1 MQYIIA
7 LILMIIVYITL
18 IRKKKSEKINSNN
31 WFNEKDTNFDFYLIS
46 KYLNNRINI
55 EKKYYQFITDKVS
68 IDIDLD
74 DVFKKTDRTISK
86 IGQQYLY
93 YKIRVI
99 KNDFKQLEVFQ
110 NLIDYF
116 KINQKQRNECIK
128 ELSNLNT
135 SNGYYFEELL
145 NKDVITNKRLVKI
158 CLTINIVFIILIII
172 TFFKHI
178 FFLTLIPVFCTN
190 LFFHYRNKGAI
201 NYHLDNISEFSKTL
215 NTAKNILKIDPAIKT
230 FFENIDF
237 FEPLL
242 KYEKTIKA
250 IIIEKYFKNEY
261 LLPFWLI
268 LELLKV
274 SFNIEVILFN
284 SLLQNIN
291 KHKEQMNDLYKFI
304 GEIDSSISFV
314 GFNLSGNHF
323 CKPTFVN
330 TKEIFVEN
338 LYHPII
344 PNCIT
349 NTLELKNKSMLL
361 TGSNMSGKTT
371 FVRALAINSIYSQT
385 VNISF
390 ADCYKA
396 PFFKIFSSIR
406 TQDNINSNKSFY
418 LDEVLTI
425 KDFIT
430 SNNINEPHL
439 FILDEIFKGT
449 NTLERIAIGKAVLSF
464 LNKQNNFVFVSTHD
478 LELADL
484 LVNDNFNLFH
494 FSEDISDESLTFS
507 HKLQKGKL
515 QTRNAI
521 RILGLY
527 DYPNEIIDEANKI
540 YTKSLEKVINQKE

>member
-1 MQYIIA
+1 
-7 LILMIIVYITL
+7 
-18 IRKKKSEKINSNN
+18 
-31 WFNEKDTNFDFYLIS
+31 
-46 KYLNNRINI
+46 
-55 EKKYYQFITDKVS
+55 
-68 IDIDLD
+68 
-74 DVFKKTDRTISK
+74 
-86 IGQQYLY
+86 
-93 YKIRVI
+93 
-99 KNDFKQLEVFQ
+99 
-110 NLIDYF
+110 
-116 KINQKQRNECIK
+116 
-128 ELSNLNT
+128 
-135 SNGYYFEELL
+135 
-145 NKDVITNKRLVKI
+145 
-158 CLTINIVFIILIII
+158 
-172 TFFKHI
+172 
-178 FFLTLIPVFCTN
+178 
-190 LFFHYRNKGAI
+190 
-201 NYHLDNISEFSKTL
+201 
-215 NTAKNILKIDPAIKT
+215 IKT

-390 ADCYKA
+390 ADSYKA